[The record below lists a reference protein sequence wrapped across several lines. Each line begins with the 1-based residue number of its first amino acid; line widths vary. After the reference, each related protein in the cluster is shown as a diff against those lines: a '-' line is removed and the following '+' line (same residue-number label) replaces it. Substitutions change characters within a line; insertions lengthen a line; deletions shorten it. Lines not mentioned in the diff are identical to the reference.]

1 MMKCFIVEVK
11 GTTSDNPNA
20 ILMTRNEIEVH
31 RAEKGKTA
39 LFIVSSIR
47 LVDQDG
53 QRIAIKGNLEKF
65 IGWDVDDWSLQPTTF
80 RVSKP

>member
-1 MMKCFIVEVK
+1 
-11 GTTSDNPNA
+11 
-20 ILMTRNEIEVH
+20 MTRNEVEVH

-39 LFIVSSIR
+39 LFIVSSIK

-65 IGWDVDDWSLQPTTF
+65 IGWDVDDWTLQPSTF
-80 RVSKP
+80 RVSRP